1 MPFATCNE
9 FGQSLKGNPKIKLD
23 GKWFP
28 VGRNNID
35 GIVPGS
41 QVEVEFG
48 SFPDSKTG
56 QPVACINK
64 IRPAPMNGHGMQGNY
79 APQPKPDSAPFK
91 MPPSPTGMV
100 CEVSPL
106 DDSGMRFIS
115 NLVGSAVTGGHV
127 TAPAELSVWTVAAYR
142 AFKAIKS
149 TVAEPEFNDRIPGE
163 DDGDSENPAPPSRW

>member
-64 IRPAPMNGHGMQGNY
+64 IRPAPMNGQAAH
-79 APQPKPDSAPFK
+79 APQPSARAAQPA
-91 MPPSPTGMV
+91 PAGTV